1 MNFNFLFIKIYQ
13 NDNIFSDRPGLN
25 CDTQVDNLQREL
37 LKSLNLNIMLE
48 HEQKNWNLSPK
59 IRFLE
64 ILKLLPGKILRIWTN
79 LSKSTLQYPFCIKLT
94 LTEYLK
100 SLTFFAR

>member
-1 MNFNFLFIKIYQ
+1 MIF
-13 NDNIFSDRPGLN
+13 FSDRPGLN

-64 ILKLLPGKILRIWTN
+64 ILKLLPGKILQIWTN
-79 LSKSTLQYPFCIKLT
+79 PSKIDPNVSVLYKGDV
-94 LTEYLK
+94 Y
-100 SLTFFAR
+100 